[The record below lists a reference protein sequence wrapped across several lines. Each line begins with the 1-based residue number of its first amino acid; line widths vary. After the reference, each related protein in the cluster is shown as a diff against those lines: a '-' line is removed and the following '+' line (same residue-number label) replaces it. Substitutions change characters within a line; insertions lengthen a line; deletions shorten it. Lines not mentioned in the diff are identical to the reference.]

1 MAPVGP
7 PPAGACADMQII
19 ILGSAAGGGFP
30 QWNCACGNCARARAG
45 DPAAKPRSQSSA
57 AVSAD
62 GERWFLLNCSPDVR
76 MQIERTPAL
85 QPQRGVRHSP
95 IAGVV
100 LTNGDVDHVAGLLS
114 LRERQPFV
122 LYATSRVLAAL
133 AANPIFGVLREDLVE
148 RRALGLGEH
157 MALSGPGSE
166 AAGIEVEAFA
176 VPGKVALYLE
186 DPKAEGFGTVA
197 EDTIGLRLSEPA
209 SGRSAYYLPGCA
221 ALTAELGRKLA
232 GAELV
237 LFDGTT
243 WRDDEMAAS
252 GTGEKTARRM
262 GHMCMDGDGGS
273 LAAFAGLG
281 VRRKLYV
288 HLNNTNPALLS
299 GSAERAAVEAAGWQV
314 AEDGMEIVL

>member
-7 PPAGACADMQII
+7 LPAGACTDMQII

-62 GERWFLLNCSPDVR
+62 GEHWFLLNCSPDVR
-76 MQIERTPAL
+76 MQIEQTPAL
-85 QPQRGVRHSP
+85 QPKHGVRHSP
-95 IAGVV
+95 IVAVV

-122 LYATSRVLAAL
+122 LYGTARVLAAL

-148 RRALGLGEH
+148 RRPLALGGVVS
-157 MALSGPGSE
+157 LSGPGGE
-166 AAGIEVEAFA
+166 AGGIEVEAFP

-186 DPKAEGFGTVA
+186 DPQAEGFGTVA
-197 EDTIGLRLSEPA
+197 EDTVGLRLSEPA
-209 SGRSAYYLPGCA
+209 GGRSAYYLPGCA
-221 ALTAELGRKLA
+221 GLPPDLRRKLA

-252 GTGEKTARRM
+252 GTGEKTAGRM
-262 GHMCMDGDGGS
+262 GHMCMTGATGS
-273 LAAFAGLG
+273 LAAFAGLD

-299 GSAERAAVEAAGWQV
+299 DSAERAAVEAAGWRV

>member
-1 MAPVGP
+1 
-7 PPAGACADMQII
+7 MQII

-45 DPAAKPRSQSSA
+45 HPAAKPRSQSSA

-76 MQIERTPAL
+76 MQIEQTPAL
-85 QPQRGVRHSP
+85 QPRHGVRHSP

-133 AANPIFGVLREDLVE
+133 AANPIFRVLRQDLVE
-148 RRALGLGEH
+148 RRALGLGELA
-157 MALSGPGSE
+157 ALSGPGGN

-186 DPKAEGFGTVA
+186 DPEAEGFGTVA

-209 SGRSAYYLPGCA
+209 SGRAAYYLPGCA
-221 ALTAELGRKLA
+221 ALPADLGRKLT

-252 GTGEKTARRM
+252 GTGEKTAGRM
-262 GHMCMDGDGGS
+262 GHMCMEGVSGS

-281 VRRKLYV
+281 VERKIYV

-299 GSAERAAVEAAGWQV
+299 DSAERAAVEAAGWQV

>member
-7 PPAGACADMQII
+7 PPAGACTDMQII

-62 GERWFLLNCSPDVR
+62 GEHWFLLNCSPDVR
-76 MQIERTPAL
+76 MQIEQTPAL
-85 QPQRGVRHSP
+85 QPQRGIRHSP

-122 LYATSRVLAAL
+122 LYATARVLAAL
-133 AANPIFGVLREDLVE
+133 AANPIFGVLRQDLVQRRTLALSE
-148 RRALGLGEH
+148 RA
-157 MALSGPGSE
+157 ALSGPGGE
-166 AAGIEVEAFA
+166 AGGIEVEAFA

-197 EDTIGLRLSEPA
+197 EDTVGLRLSEP
-209 SGRSAYYLPGCA
+209 STGRSAYYLPGCA
-221 ALTAELGRKLA
+221 ALPADLGERLT

-243 WRDDEMAAS
+243 WRDDEMEAS
-252 GTGEKTARRM
+252 GTGEKTAGRM
-262 GHMCMDGDGGS
+262 GHMCMDGVGGS
-273 LAAFAGLG
+273 LAAFAGLE

-299 GSAERAAVEAAGWQV
+299 DSAERAAVEAAGWQV
-314 AEDGMEIVL
+314 AEDGMELVL

>member
-1 MAPVGP
+1 
-7 PPAGACADMQII
+7 MQII

-62 GERWFLLNCSPDVR
+62 GDRWFLLNCSPDVR
-76 MQIERTPAL
+76 MQIEQTPAL
-85 QPQRGVRHSP
+85 QPKRGVRHSP
-95 IAGVV
+95 IAGVA

-122 LYATSRVLAAL
+122 LYATARVLAAL
-133 AANPIFGVLREDLVE
+133 AANPIFGVLRDDLVE
-148 RRALGLGEH
+148 RRTLALGERV
-157 MALSGPGSE
+157 ALSGPGGE
-166 AAGIEVEAFA
+166 AGGIEVETFA

-186 DPKAEGFGTVA
+186 DPQAQGFGTVA
-197 EDTIGLRLSEPA
+197 EDTVGLRLSEPA
-209 SGRSAYYLPGCA
+209 TGRSAYYLPGCA
-221 ALTAELGRKLA
+221 ALPAELGRKLT

-252 GTGEKTARRM
+252 GTGEKTAGRM
-262 GHMCMDGDGGS
+262 GHMCMAGGGGS
-273 LAAFAGLG
+273 LAAFAGLD

-299 GSAERAAVEAAGWQV
+299 DSAERAAVEAAGWQV
-314 AEDGMEIVL
+314 AEDGMELVL

>member
-7 PPAGACADMQII
+7 LPAGACTDMRII

-45 DPAAKPRSQSSA
+45 DPAAKRRSQSSA

-76 MQIERTPAL
+76 MQIEQTPAL

-122 LYATSRVLAAL
+122 LYATARVLAAL

-148 RRALGLGEH
+148 HRALELGEH
-157 MALSGPGSE
+157 TALCGPGGE
-166 AAGIEVEAFA
+166 AGGIEVEAFA

-209 SGRSAYYLPGCA
+209 SGRAAYYLPGCA
-221 ALTAELGRKLA
+221 ALPADLGRKLT

-252 GTGEKTARRM
+252 GTGKKTAARM
-262 GHMCMDGDGGS
+262 GHMCMAGEGGS

-288 HLNNTNPALLS
+288 HLNNTNLALLAD
-299 GSAERAAVEAAGWQV
+299 SAERAAVEAAGWQV